1 MWCRGVRGATTV
13 EGNTREDILTGTR
26 QLLALMIRVNDIRP
40 EDVCSAVFS
49 LTRDLDAEFPAL
61 AARQLGWLDVP
72 LLCTYEVDVPGSL
85 RKCVRVLIHWNTD
98 KPQAEIR
105 HVYIQEAVR
114 LRPDLSKLP
123 PVDFA
128 ELERWI
134 AEQMAQFRK

>member
-1 MWCRGVRGATTV
+1 MLCRGVRGATTADA
-13 EGNTREDILTGTR
+13 NTREEILTATR
-26 QLLALMIRVNDIRP
+26 QLLALMIRLNGIES
-40 EDVCSAVFS
+40 EDVGSAIFS

-85 RKCVRVLIHWNTD
+85 RKCVRILIHWNTD
-98 KPQAEIR
+98 KPQDAIH
-105 HVYIQEAVR
+105 HVYIKEAVK

-134 AEQMAQFRK
+134 SEQMAQFQK